1 MHFAASLACSLE
13 RIAPGRR
20 CALLAVAVAIIALAS
35 TFAADAGAESLQ
47 VKPAKPMAG
56 GPLSSAQRRLL
67 DQGYL
72 VPDQAAYEQA
82 RARAARRAPGS
93 LAAGDAAFSVRA
105 PTANPSFAGIRDT
118 NVGPPDTTGAVG
130 KTRFIETINDR
141 FAIYD
146 KTSTTPIS
154 TGTLNSL
161 WGTGSVFTT
170 DPQVIWDPGTKRFYY
185 AGLVLVSSTDNRL
198 TFGFSKTAS
207 PNSAADFCNY
217 TVSYGTELP
226 DYPKLGDTRDF
237 GVIGVNTF
245 SNSSPSGS
253 YVGSDVV
260 GVTKPPS
267 GTTCPALAANGR
279 FGIKNANGT
288 PAFTPVP
295 ANQTDTSATGYVAA
309 VDGNSPSTK
318 LSLFKVSKN
327 TDGSAKIAAKG
338 KTVTVPSYS
347 VPPSAPQSGTSSTL
361 DTLDGRLTQAVS
373 AIDPARW
380 HGRPMDPAHGL
391 RGRRLRGPL
400 VRDRP
405 GRRHRVPIR
414 EGDERVALRV
424 QRRDLA
430 EPDSQRCHQV
440 VWQRHGDELRP
451 NLLERPSLDRDG
463 LEDRSGR
470 AVVAGPG
477 EELALL
483 AERLHVQPV
492 PLGRLRRRHAG
503 SGAAG
508 GHLPSV
514 DGQRVGGRA
523 RLRVRVRLGHL
534 ELRDHAVVALPRVGA
549 EVRRPPPGGPE
560 R

>member
-20 CALLAVAVAIIALAS
+20 RALLAVAGAMIALAS
-35 TFAADAGAESLQ
+35 TFAADAGAVSLQ
-47 VKPAKPMAG
+47 VKPAEPMAG

-93 LAAGDAAFSVRA
+93 LAAGAAAFSVRA

-226 DYPKLGDTRDF
+226 DYPKLGDTRGF

-245 SNSSPSGS
+245 SHSSPSGRLWRP
-253 YVGSDVV
+253 D
-260 GVTKPPS
+260 PS
-267 GTTCPALAANGR
+267 PRCSASRSPRALG
-279 FGIKNANGT
+279 
-288 PAFTPVP
+288 
-295 ANQTDTSATGYVAA
+295 
-309 VDGNSPSTK
+309 
-318 LSLFKVSKN
+318 
-327 TDGSAKIAAKG
+327 
-338 KTVTVPSYS
+338 
-347 VPPSAPQSGTSSTL
+347 
-361 DTLDGRLTQAVS
+361 
-373 AIDPARW
+373 
-380 HGRPMDPAHGL
+380 
-391 RGRRLRGPL
+391 
-400 VRDRP
+400 
-405 GRRHRVPIR
+405 
-414 EGDERVALRV
+414 
-424 QRRDLA
+424 
-430 EPDSQRCHQV
+430 
-440 VWQRHGDELRP
+440 
-451 NLLERPSLDRDG
+451 
-463 LEDRSGR
+463 
-470 AVVAGPG
+470 
-477 EELALL
+477 
-483 AERLHVQPV
+483 
-492 PLGRLRRRHAG
+492 
-503 SGAAG
+503 GAAG
-508 GHLPSV
+508 STTAAAVTSSSSTPRSPTTTPSRAGVAWLP
-514 DGQRVGGRA
+514 GRA
-523 RLRVRVRLGHL
+523 TRRC
-534 ELRDHAVVALPRVGA
+534 PRRSRSA
-549 EVRRPPPGGPE
+549 R
-560 R
+560 

>member
-47 VKPAKPMAG
+47 VKPAEPMAG

-93 LAAGDAAFSVRA
+93 LAAGAAAFSVRA

-217 TVSYGTELP
+217 TVSYGTQLP

-373 AIDPARW
+373 AIDPADGTVALWTQHTVSGAPAPRSA
-380 HGRPMDPAHGL
+380 GTRSTRPPT
-391 RGRRLRGPL
+391 PCSN
-400 VRDRP
+400 P
-405 GRRHRVPIR
+405 GRRRAGR
-414 EGDERVALRV
+414 FTSSTARS
-424 QRRDLA
+424 RRT
-430 EPDSQRCHQV
+430 
-440 VWQRHGDELRP
+440 G
-451 NLLERPSLDRDG
+451 
-463 LEDRSGR
+463 
-470 AVVAGPG
+470 
-477 EELALL
+477 
-483 AERLHVQPV
+483 
-492 PLGRLRRRHAG
+492 
-503 SGAAG
+503 
-508 GHLPSV
+508 
-514 DGQRVGGRA
+514 
-523 RLRVRVRLGHL
+523 
-534 ELRDHAVVALPRVGA
+534 
-549 EVRRPPPGGPE
+549 
-560 R
+560 